1 MNKYYPERV
10 ITRHVLFAPQMS
22 NWIRSSRRAI
32 GRMAV
37 VAIVIVIIIIIA
49 AAGIFALSQ
58 TGQKS
63 STSSS
68 STTPATSSTTSITS
82 TSSTSSSSTSSTVSS
97 STTNST
103 TSSTTRTTPAGPSTL
118 TWETVSTPAVLDP
131 GIGGLVYDLNVQ
143 QNVYEPLLWFNGA
156 NSTDVIPWLAQNY
169 TVSSDGLSVNFTLR
183 QGITFAD
190 GEPLNSSA
198 VYFSLN
204 RLLIIDGT
212 FGPYGHG
219 IAQAWTVQKL
229 LNTSLSSVLQ
239 GPQSYSPQWVN
250 EVLAQNFVQVTGQYT
265 FTVHLQHPSAALE
278 ILLASPWT
286 AIIAPSYVMS
296 HDVAMWSQPSGGYS
310 LPYSSLSGNA
320 TEQFYQYYRDEAATC
335 NAGSSPQGCAF
346 TYLFGSYNGSLAGT
360 GPYTIKSVGQSTNN
374 IVLQSNSNYWGGP
387 YQAING
393 TKISPTIKTIDI
405 NYVPQLN
412 TREIDLRNAAAAG
425 RAFTVDLPG
434 DHLYDVAD
442 RNAWLG
448 NNQLVST
455 VPGVSLY
462 GPYSFFATYL
472 VSFGMNVTNQQTGS
486 LYKFQPFSDLRIRL
500 AFADAV
506 NMSEINTEINNKLG
520 VVANGAIPPGL
531 PPSGA
536 YDAGLKTRY
545 SFNLTAVQDL
555 LLAAMENPLTS
566 FTFKNGTSAP
576 SGVFNNTFG
585 CPTLSAQG
593 TCNSPVPQ
601 TITLYYGV
609 GDSMS
614 QAVMAQIAAAV
625 NNVSDTYNMGLTVSA
640 VPLPSGQL
648 TSLYEAGYLDCFSTA
663 WTFDY
668 PWSVDFLTG
677 LYKPG
682 GPSNAFGWNFS
693 QMAELSTQ
701 MLNADSNNNVSGLI
715 AVGNAMTQ
723 FANEEVQYLWT
734 IYPSLVTS
742 GSAVGVFTSNV
753 HGYYFNPSLNGPYFA
768 TMYTTG

>member
-1 MNKYYPERV
+1 MYRK
-10 ITRHVLFAPQMS
+10 FGK
-22 NWIRSSRRAI
+22 AI
-32 GRMAV
+32 GRVAV
-37 VAIVIVIIIIIA
+37 VVIVVVIIIIIA
-49 AAGIFALSQ
+49 AAGVFALSQ
-58 TGQKS
+58 MGNK
-63 STSSS
+63 TSSQ
-68 STTPATSSTTSITS
+68 TSSQ
-82 TSSTSSSSTSSTVSS
+82 SS
-97 STTNST
+97 ST
-103 TSSTTRTTPAGPSTL
+103 TSSTSAASSTQSSSQSRSSTGSTSLTSTSSVTSSNTSTASAKPSTL

-131 GIGGLVYDLNVQ
+131 GIGGLVYDLNIQ

-156 NSTDVIPWLAQNY
+156 NSTNVIPWLAQNY

-183 QGITFAD
+183 KGITFAD

-229 LNTSLSSVLQ
+229 LNTSLSSVLT
-239 GPQSYSPQWVN
+239 GPQSYSPQWVSN
-250 EVLAQNFVQVTGQYT
+250 VLAQNFVQVTGQYT
-265 FTVHLQHPSAALE
+265 FTVHLQHASAALE

-286 AIIAPSYVMS
+286 AIIAPNYVMS
-296 HDVAMWSQPSGGYS
+296 HDISMWSQPSGGYT
-310 LPYSSLSGNA
+310 LPFSSLSGNA
-320 TEQFYQYYRDEAATC
+320 TQQFYQYYRDEAATC

-360 GPYTIKSVGQSTNN
+360 GPYTIASVGQSTNN
-374 IVLQSNSNYWGGP
+374 IVLQSNPSYWGGP
-387 YQAING
+387 YQFING
-393 TKISPTIKTIDI
+393 TKINPTIKTINI

-412 TREIDLRNAAAAG
+412 TREIDLKSAAAAG
-425 RAFTVDLPG
+425 RAFTIDLPG

-486 LYKFQPFSDLRIRL
+486 FYQFQPFADLRFRL
-500 AFADAV
+500 AFADSV
-506 NMSEINTEINNKLG
+506 NMTEINTEINNKLG

-531 PPSGA
+531 PPTGS
-536 YDAGLKTRY
+536 YDPNLKPRY
-545 SFNLTAVQDL
+545 SYNLTGVQDL
-555 LLAAMENPLTS
+555 LVDAMLHPLTS
-566 FTFKNGTSAP
+566 FTFKNGSAAR
-576 SGVFNNTFG
+576 SGAFNNTFG
-585 CPTLSAQG
+585 CPSLGSSG
-593 TCNSPVPQ
+593 RCSNPVPQ
-601 TITLYYGV
+601 SISLYYGV
-609 GDSMS
+609 GDSVS
-614 QAVMAQIAAAV
+614 QAVMEQIATAV
-625 NNVSDTYNMGLTVSA
+625 NNVSNAYNMGLTVSA

-648 TSLYEAGYLDCFSTA
+648 TSLYEAGYLGCFSTA

-693 QMAELSTQ
+693 QMADLSNQ
-701 MLNADSNNNVSGLI
+701 MLAADSSNNVTGLI

-723 FANEEVQYLWT
+723 FANEQVQYLWT
-734 IYPSLVTS
+734 VYPSLVTS
-742 GSAVGVFTSNV
+742 GSAVGVFTSNI

-768 TMYTTG
+768 TMYVTS